1 MDVNDRQVI
10 HALGIDDA
18 YTVDRVLASGP
29 GGVTELVS
37 LDGSGPFI
45 RKRIPSKLA
54 RRGVWAMLAECG
66 CARLPRVV
74 ATYEMPDEFVVVC
87 DFVPGENLEEFVAG
101 HGRIGEKDACTIVA
115 QLCEA
120 VAALHAHGIIHRDIS
135 PSNIVM
141 AADGVHLID
150 LGIARFRTE
159 GVTHDTTQLGTRGF
173 ASPEQCGY
181 AQTDARSDVYSLGRV
196 LGYLLTGVRP
206 ETPDTAEYERALA
219 DESVVGAGVREVV
232 RRASALEPSARY
244 QSVAELARALGSE
257 KVVEAEAIADP
268 MAPPA
273 FKPAPRRRNWA
284 KVLLAVMAVVAF
296 VAAVGIILAVTI
308 GRGGEKAGGPAD
320 APAAESPVNGEGAD
334 GEPGAETGGGDAPAA
349 SDDSAG
355 GEAPEE
361 LTADLEI
368 VESGWSV
375 GEDGRMSYVF
385 ALRNN
390 SDNVKVKFPTV
401 SIVGRADDGT
411 IVYTREELF
420 TCIYPGE
427 TLWGATIAGENA
439 NPDDVEFSIVPLR
452 DDQVVRSDEKPPLY
466 SVSNLA
472 VVDSE
477 YGLTPPIT
485 GEVSLLEEGNVELE
499 KYVAIVLVF
508 MDEDGTVIGGEFT
521 SVNNPRL
528 GESMPFSVYPHSC
541 PDYSSYEAYGF
552 RY

>member
-206 ETPDTAEYERALA
+206 ETPDTAEYERTLA

-257 KVVEAEAIADP
+257 KVVEAEAVADP

-273 FKPAPRRRNWA
+273 FELAPRRRNWV

-334 GEPGAETGGGDAPAA
+334 DEPGAETGGGDAPAA

-375 GEDGRMSYVF
+375 GEDGYVFFAF

-390 SDNVKVKFPTV
+390 SEETSVEFPKVM
-401 SIVGRADDGT
+401 IVGRSDDGT
-411 IVYTREELF
+411 VMFTDEGLF
-420 TCIYPGE
+420 NAIRPGE
-427 TLWGATIAGENA
+427 TIWCGMRGGNG
-439 NPDDVEFSIVPLR
+439 NPPDSVEFSLAE
-452 DDQVVRSDEKPPLY
+452 VRGSRVKASSDEPPVY
-466 SVSNLA
+466 GVSNLA
-472 VVDSE
+472 VVDAGFGTQS
-477 YGLTPPIT
+477 IT
-485 GEVSLLEEGNVELE
+485 GEITLESSGDVSGGNTVATAVLRDEQG
-499 KYVAIVLVF
+499 AIVYGYLTF
-508 MDEDGTVIGGEFT
+508 ID
-521 SVNNPRL
+521 PPAL
-528 GESMPFSVYPHSC
+528 GESCPFEIRLPNA
-541 PDYSSYEAYGF
+541 PEFATYEVHVNPL
-552 RY
+552 

>member
-101 HGRIGEKDACTIVA
+101 RGRVGEKDACTIVA

-219 DESVVGAGVREVV
+219 DESVVGARAREVV

-273 FKPAPRRRNWA
+273 FEPAPRRRNWV
-284 KVLLAVMAVVAF
+284 KVLLAAMAVVAF
-296 VAAVGIILAVTI
+296 VVAVGIILAVTF
-308 GRGGEKAGGPAD
+308 GRGGEKTDGPAD
-320 APAAESPVNGEGAD
+320 VPAAEAPADGEGAD
-334 GEPGAETGGGDAPAA
+334 DEPGVGAGDGEAPAT
-349 SDDSAG
+349 SDDPAG

-368 VESGWSV
+368 VESGWVVSDQGYVHYAV
-375 GEDGRMSYVF
+375 G
-385 ALRNN
+385 LRNN
-390 SDNVKVKFPTV
+390 SDVAV
-401 SIVGRADDGT
+401 SSPSFTITGRDASGR
-411 IVYTREELF
+411 VVFSEEQALLVLE
-420 TCIYPGE
+420 PGE
-427 TLWGATIAGENA
+427 TVYWGSQAGNGTKPATVDFAPIKPQSYQLKEGAKASRFSVSGTNA
-439 NPDDVEFSIVPLR
+439 TTDSIGNTNFTGDLTTVSSGDPQIGPQEVAVVVVLR
-452 DDQVVRSDEKPPLY
+452 DETGAILCGT
-466 SVSNLA
+466 VSF
-472 VVDSE
+472 VS
-477 YGLTPPIT
+477 TPAEGEST
-485 GEVSLLEEGNVELE
+485 SFEVSMFG
-499 KYVAIVLVF
+499 A
-508 MDEDGTVIGGEFT
+508 
-521 SVNNPRL
+521 
-528 GESMPFSVYPHSC
+528 
-541 PDYSSYEAYGF
+541 PDFASYDVCAMQW
-552 RY
+552 

>member
-101 HGRIGEKDACTIVA
+101 HGRVGEKDACTIVA

-257 KVVEAEAIADP
+257 KVVEAEAVADP

-273 FKPAPRRRNWA
+273 FELAPRRRNWV

-296 VAAVGIILAVTI
+296 VAAVGIILAVTF
-308 GRGGEKAGGPAD
+308 GRGGEKSDGPAD
-320 APAAESPVNGEGAD
+320 APAAEAPAGGEGAD
-334 GEPGAETGGGDAPAA
+334 GEGAGGDAPAA
-349 SDDSAG
+349 SDDPAG

-368 VESGWSV
+368 VESGWVASDQGYVHYAV
-375 GEDGRMSYVF
+375 G
-385 ALRNN
+385 LRNN
-390 SDNVKVKFPTV
+390 SDVAV
-401 SIVGRADDGT
+401 SSPSFTITGRDASGR
-411 IVYTREELF
+411 VVFSEEQALLVLE
-420 TCIYPGE
+420 PGE
-427 TLWGATIAGENA
+427 TVYWGSQAGNGTKPATVDFAPIKPQSYQLKEGAKASRFSVSGTNA
-439 NPDDVEFSIVPLR
+439 TTDSIGNTNFTGDLTTVSSGDPQIGPQEVAVVVVLR
-452 DDQVVRSDEKPPLY
+452 DETGAILCGT
-466 SVSNLA
+466 VSF
-472 VVDSE
+472 VS
-477 YGLTPPIT
+477 TPAEGEST
-485 GEVSLLEEGNVELE
+485 SFEVSMFG
-499 KYVAIVLVF
+499 A
-508 MDEDGTVIGGEFT
+508 
-521 SVNNPRL
+521 
-528 GESMPFSVYPHSC
+528 
-541 PDYSSYEAYGF
+541 PDFASYDVCAMQW
-552 RY
+552 

>member
-101 HGRIGEKDACTIVA
+101 HGRVGEKDACTIVA

-141 AADGVHLID
+141 ATDGVHLID

-219 DESVVGAGVREVV
+219 DESVVGARAREVV

-273 FKPAPRRRNWA
+273 FEPAPRRRNWV
-284 KVLLAVMAVVAF
+284 KVLLAAMAVVAF
-296 VAAVGIILAVTI
+296 VVAVGIILAVTF
-308 GRGGEKAGGPAD
+308 GRGGEKTGEPVD
-320 APAAESPVNGEGAD
+320 VPAAEAPADGEGAD
-334 GEPGAETGGGDAPAA
+334 DEPGVGAGDGEAPAT
-349 SDDSAG
+349 SDDPAG

-368 VESGWSV
+368 VESGWVASDQGYVHYAV
-375 GEDGRMSYVF
+375 G
-385 ALRNN
+385 LRNN
-390 SDNVKVKFPTV
+390 SDVAV
-401 SIVGRADDGT
+401 SSPSFTITGRDASGR
-411 IVYTREELF
+411 VVFSEEQTLLVLE
-420 TCIYPGE
+420 PGE
-427 TLWGATIAGENA
+427 TVYWGSQAGNGTKPATVDFDPI
-439 NPDDVEFSIVPLR
+439 
-452 DDQVVRSDEKPPLY
+452 KPQSFQLKEGAKASRF
-466 SVSNLA
+466 SVSGTNA
-472 VVDSE
+472 TTDSI
-477 YGLTPPIT
+477 GNTNFTGDLTT
-485 GEVSLLEEGNVELE
+485 VSSGDP
-499 KYVAIVLVF
+499 A
-508 MDEDGTVIGGEFT
+508 
-521 SVNNPRL
+521 R
-528 GESMPFSVYPHSC
+528 
-541 PDYSSYEAYGF
+541 
-552 RY
+552 

>member
-54 RRGVWAMLAECG
+54 RRGVWATLSECG

-87 DFVPGENLEEFVAG
+87 DFIPGENLEEFVAG
-101 HGRIGEKDACTIVA
+101 HGRVGEKDACTIVA

-135 PSNIVM
+135 PLNIVM

-159 GVTHDTTQLGTRGF
+159 GGTHDTTQLGTRGF

-244 QSVAELARALGSE
+244 QSVAELARALGGE
-257 KVVEAEAIADP
+257 KVAEAEAVADP

-273 FKPAPRRRNWA
+273 FEPAPQRRSWV

-296 VAAVGIILAVTI
+296 VAAVGIILAVTF
-308 GRGGEKAGGPAD
+308 GRGGEKTGGPAG
-320 APAAESPVNGEGAD
+320 APAAEAPVDDVGVGGES
-334 GEPGAETGGGDAPAA
+334 GAETGGRDAPAT
-349 SDDSAG
+349 SDDPAG

-368 VESGWSV
+368 VESGWVASDQGYVHYAV
-375 GEDGRMSYVF
+375 G
-385 ALRNN
+385 LRNN
-390 SDNVKVKFPTV
+390 SDVAV
-401 SIVGRADDGT
+401 SSPGFTITGRDASGR
-411 IVYTREELF
+411 VVFSEEQTLLVLE
-420 TCIYPGE
+420 PGE
-427 TLWGATIAGENA
+427 TVYWGSQAGNGTKPATVDFAPIKPQSYQLKEGAKASRFSVSGTNA
-439 NPDDVEFSIVPLR
+439 TTNNIGNTNFTGDLTTVSSGDPQIGPQEVAVVVVLR
-452 DDQVVRSDEKPPLY
+452 DETGAILCGT
-466 SVSNLA
+466 VSF
-472 VVDSE
+472 VS
-477 YGLTPPIT
+477 TPAEGEST
-485 GEVSLLEEGNVELE
+485 SFEVSMFG
-499 KYVAIVLVF
+499 AP
-508 MDEDGTVIGGEFT
+508 EFA
-521 SVNNPRL
+521 
-528 GESMPFSVYPHSC
+528 
-541 PDYSSYEAYGF
+541 SYDVCAMQW
-552 RY
+552 

>member
-120 VAALHAHGIIHRDIS
+120 VAALHAHGLIHRDIS
-135 PSNIVM
+135 PSNIVV

-206 ETPDTAEYERALA
+206 ETPDTVEYERTLA

-257 KVVEAEAIADP
+257 KVVEAEAIADT

-273 FKPAPRRRNWA
+273 FEPAPRRRNWV

-296 VAAVGIILAVTI
+296 VAAVGIILAVTF
-308 GRGGEKAGGPAD
+308 GRGGEKSDGPAD
-320 APAAESPVNGEGAD
+320 ATAAEAPADGVGAGDEGA
-334 GEPGAETGGGDAPAA
+334 GGDAPAA
-349 SDDSAG
+349 DA
-355 GEAPEE
+355 
-361 LTADLEI
+361 ADLEI

-375 GEDGRMSYVF
+375 DSQGYVHYALGLRSSGDMEIEMPGVAITGRDASGNVIFSEEQHFSAAPSGAVAYFGGQSGNGGTAPATVEFSPIAPQDHNIGSVAQSSAFSVSGVSVLPERYGVTSFVGEVTTE
-385 ALRNN
+385 
-390 SDNVKVKFPTV
+390 K
-401 SIVGRADDGT
+401 DDGT
-411 IVYTREELF
+411 
-420 TCIYPGE
+420 
-427 TLWGATIAGENA
+427 
-439 NPDDVEFSIVPLR
+439 DVGSQVAISLVLR
-452 DDQVVRSDEKPPLY
+452 DESDAIIY
-466 SVSNLA
+466 GCMTFVSRPA
-472 VVDSE
+472 V
-477 YGLTPPIT
+477 
-485 GEVSLLEEGNVELE
+485 
-499 KYVAIVLVF
+499 
-508 MDEDGTVIGGEFT
+508 
-521 SVNNPRL
+521 
-528 GESMPFSVYPHSC
+528 GESTSFEISPYGIPE
-541 PDYSSYEAYGF
+541 YATYEVHAQAW
-552 RY
+552 

>member
-45 RKRIPSKLA
+45 RKRMPSKLA

-87 DFVPGENLEEFVAG
+87 DFIPGENLEEFVAG
-101 HGRIGEKDACTIVA
+101 HGRVGEKDACTIVA

-257 KVVEAEAIADP
+257 KVAEAEAVADP

-273 FKPAPRRRNWA
+273 FEPAPQRRNWV

-296 VAAVGIILAVTI
+296 VAAVGIILAVTF
-308 GRGGEKAGGPAD
+308 GRGGEKSDGPAD
-320 APAAESPVNGEGAD
+320 APAAEAPAGGEGAD
-334 GEPGAETGGGDAPAA
+334 GEGAGGDAPAA
-349 SDDSAG
+349 SDDPAG

-368 VESGWSV
+368 VESGWVASDQGYVHYAV
-375 GEDGRMSYVF
+375 G
-385 ALRNN
+385 LRNN
-390 SDNVKVKFPTV
+390 SDVAV
-401 SIVGRADDGT
+401 SSPGFTITGRDASGR
-411 IVYTREELF
+411 VVFSEEQTLLVLE
-420 TCIYPGE
+420 PGE
-427 TLWGATIAGENA
+427 TVYWGSQAGNGTKPATVDFAPIKPQSYQLKEGAKASRFSVSGTNA
-439 NPDDVEFSIVPLR
+439 TTDSIGNTNFTGDLTTVSSGDPQIGPQEVAVVVVLR
-452 DDQVVRSDEKPPLY
+452 DETGAILCGT
-466 SVSNLA
+466 VSF
-472 VVDSE
+472 VS
-477 YGLTPPIT
+477 TPAEGEST
-485 GEVSLLEEGNVELE
+485 SFEVSMFG
-499 KYVAIVLVF
+499 A
-508 MDEDGTVIGGEFT
+508 
-521 SVNNPRL
+521 
-528 GESMPFSVYPHSC
+528 
-541 PDYSSYEAYGF
+541 PDFASYDVCAMQW
-552 RY
+552 

>member
-54 RRGVWAMLAECG
+54 RRGVWATLSECG

-87 DFVPGENLEEFVAG
+87 DFIPGENLEEFVAG
-101 HGRIGEKDACTIVA
+101 HGRVGEKDACTIVA

-244 QSVAELARALGSE
+244 QSVAELARALGGE
-257 KVVEAEAIADP
+257 KVVEAEAVADP

-273 FKPAPRRRNWA
+273 FEPAPRRRSWV

-296 VAAVGIILAVTI
+296 VAAVGIILAVTF
-308 GRGGEKAGGPAD
+308 GRGGEKSDGPAD
-320 APAAESPVNGEGAD
+320 APAAEAPAGGEA
-334 GEPGAETGGGDAPAA
+334 GAETGGGDAPAT
-349 SDDSAG
+349 SDDPAG

-368 VESGWSV
+368 VESGWVASDQGYVHYAV
-375 GEDGRMSYVF
+375 G
-385 ALRNN
+385 LRNN
-390 SDNVKVKFPTV
+390 SDVAV
-401 SIVGRADDGT
+401 SSPGFTITGRDASGR
-411 IVYTREELF
+411 VVFSEEQTLLVLE
-420 TCIYPGE
+420 PGE
-427 TLWGATIAGENA
+427 TVYWGSQAGNGTKPATVDFAPIKPQSYQLKEGAKASRFSVSGTNA
-439 NPDDVEFSIVPLR
+439 TTDSIGNTNFTGDLTTVSSGDPQIGPQEVAVVVVLR
-452 DDQVVRSDEKPPLY
+452 DETGAILCGT
-466 SVSNLA
+466 VSF
-472 VVDSE
+472 VS
-477 YGLTPPIT
+477 TPAEGEST
-485 GEVSLLEEGNVELE
+485 SFEVSMFG
-499 KYVAIVLVF
+499 AP
-508 MDEDGTVIGGEFT
+508 EFA
-521 SVNNPRL
+521 
-528 GESMPFSVYPHSC
+528 
-541 PDYSSYEAYGF
+541 SYDVCAMQW
-552 RY
+552 